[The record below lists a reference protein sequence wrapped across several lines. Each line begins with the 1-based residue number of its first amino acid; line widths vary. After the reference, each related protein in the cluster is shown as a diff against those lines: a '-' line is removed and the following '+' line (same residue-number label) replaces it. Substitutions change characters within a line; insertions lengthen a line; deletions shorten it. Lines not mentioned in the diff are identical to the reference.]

1 MQTTEKLSITL
12 TRELAEMIR
21 GKVRAGAYTSSS
33 EVIREALRLR
43 QEQEDRETQK
53 LVWLRERIDRAPA
66 DPRPSLEADEVF
78 ARLAQSEAGEAA
90 TGLCGPFATC
100 LRRPMTA
107 APGPPWPD
115 CGRRSCRAS
124 A

>member
-12 TRELAEMIR
+12 TRELAETIR

-53 LVWLRERIDRAPA
+53 LVRLRERIDRALA

-78 ARLAQSEAGEAA
+78 ARL
-90 TGLCGPFATC
+90 
-100 LRRPMTA
+100 RRARRGRPRQAFA
-107 APGPPWPD
+107 APSRPA
-115 CGRRSCRAS
+115 CVAL
-124 A
+124 